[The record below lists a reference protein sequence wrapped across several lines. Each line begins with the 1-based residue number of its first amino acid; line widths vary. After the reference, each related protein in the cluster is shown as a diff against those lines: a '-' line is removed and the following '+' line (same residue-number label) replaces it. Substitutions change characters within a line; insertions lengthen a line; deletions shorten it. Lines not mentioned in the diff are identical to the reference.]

1 MNAQEQISK
10 LQGLLARIQRNASA
24 SRSAAAP
31 KAVAAPNAAPAVAA
45 PPTYAAP
52 SYAAPVSSASDQ
64 SVDELLGV
72 SAQPSEPAPGVDVA
86 LDNLVPPPAQAVSA
100 PSEAPDAAPLPLVA
114 ASTPQAERPA
124 LDEAFALES
133 EVSEVRITT
142 GMREPAVEVTV
153 AAIEAEAETIATEE
167 LSDDDLVEVTE
178 GTPAPARA
186 GGDVDIDFDDDEE
199 QPPASSQRKVA
210 TSMDEALAAAAE
222 QLDQE
227 HEVPIKTPPPESGPQ
242 EAPPVTG
249 FAAPPAPDVD
259 ALLDGELDIPTRE
272 AVPAAVPTPE
282 QLGQT
287 IDLEDAR
294 GPSLELAEH
303 RSDAPAPARVEE
315 LEVALPGRD
324 AVGGYDD
331 NLQPPPEARD
341 DLEAHRR
348 RLEEDIP
355 PPPESLATLPS
366 VQPGSAPEIVPLD
379 VAPAAPAPLEAA
391 ASEIIARPVPA
402 GSPEG
407 FRSAREAFRP
417 SSFSELLDASL
428 SLNGY

>member
-1 MNAQEQISK
+1 VSAQEQIGK

-24 SRSAAAP
+24 PRGNVST
-31 KAVAAPNAAPAVAA
+31 AVAA
-45 PPTYAAP
+45 PPLAAPSYAGPPPAP
-52 SYAAPVSSASDQ
+52 SYAAPPASVSDQ

-72 SAQPSEPAPGVDVA
+72 STE
-86 LDNLVPPPAQAVSA
+86 
-100 PSEAPDAAPLPLVA
+100 PSEAPPQVDVEVSLESLPPPPVEAASVPSEAPEAEPIPLVA
-114 ASTPQAERPA
+114 ASAPQPA
-124 LDEAFALES
+124 PLTVDEAFALES

-153 AAIEAEAETIATEE
+153 AAIEAEAEAIGAEE
-167 LSDDDLVEVTE
+167 LSEDDLVEVTE
-178 GTPAPARA
+178 GTPAPAA
-186 GGDVDIDFDDDEE
+186 ASDVDIDFDDEE
-199 QPPASSQRKVA
+199 QQPPASSQRKVA

-227 HEVPIKTPPPESGPQ
+227 REVPIKTPPPESGPQ
-242 EAPPVTG
+242 EAPPATG

-259 ALLDGELDIPTRE
+259 ALLGGELDIPTRE
-272 AVPAAVPTPE
+272 VAQAVAPTQE

-287 IDLEDAR
+287 IDLDEAR

-303 RSDAPAPARVEE
+303 PSDAPAPAPVEE

-324 AVGGYDD
+324 AGGGYDD

-348 RLEEDIP
+348 RLEDDIP

-366 VQPGSAPEIVPLD
+366 VQPGPAPEIVPVE
-379 VAPAAPAPLEAA
+379 VAPVAPAPLEAA
-391 ASEIIARPVPA
+391 APEIVARPVPA
-402 GSPEG
+402 GSPQG
-407 FRSAREAFRP
+407 FTSVREAFRP